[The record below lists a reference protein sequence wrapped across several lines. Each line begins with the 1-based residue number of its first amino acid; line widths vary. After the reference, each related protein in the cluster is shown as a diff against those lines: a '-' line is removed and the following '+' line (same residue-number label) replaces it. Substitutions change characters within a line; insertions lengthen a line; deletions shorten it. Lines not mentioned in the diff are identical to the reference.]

1 MHLLERAPHTDTHT
15 KLVSQSWWL
24 HVWYSKLHLFTK
36 HGYYT
41 CTHTCT
47 RAFVSSSRSKLWQS
61 AGVWPLFYISRTLC
75 CVQHSSWHITR
86 LSYPSPC
93 SAIHL
98 AYWGSVA
105 LRKCCFDMKT
115 PGARFFEVRR
125 MKIFCSWLLT
135 QHTSTVHFSL
145 IFLLVKLK
153 FIPSELS
160 VYNNRWMLGWT
171 LVFWIHWTHKVKLSE
186 NDQWRLTADSMT
198 LYLLHIYM
206 SIQVIGIYTL

>member
-1 MHLLERAPHTDTHT
+1 MMHLLERAPHTDTHT

-115 PGARFFEVRR
+115 PGVFSKFGEWKYSAADCLLNTWAQFIFHWFF
-125 MKIFCSWLLT
+125 SW
-135 QHTSTVHFSL
+135 
-145 IFLLVKLK
+145 
-153 FIPSELS
+153 
-160 VYNNRWMLGWT
+160 
-171 LVFWIHWTHKVKLSE
+171 
-186 NDQWRLTADSMT
+186 
-198 LYLLHIYM
+198 
-206 SIQVIGIYTL
+206 

>member
-1 MHLLERAPHTDTHT
+1 MWPGKQGFCAPHDALVRKSPTHRHTHT

-98 AYWGSVA
+98 AYRGSVA

-115 PGARFFEVRR
+115 PGARLCEVQR

-160 VYNNRWMLGWT
+160 IIIDGCWDG
-171 LVFWIHWTHKVKLSE
+171 HLSSRFTGHTKS
-186 NDQWRLTADSMT
+186 N
-198 LYLLHIYM
+198 
-206 SIQVIGIYTL
+206 